1 MWFDLLIVAILFYA
15 VWKGASKGVVWQ
27 LAAIAALVLCFAF
40 AESLS
45 LQLAPMIN
53 VKPPL
58 NRWIAMLAIY
68 IGFSFVSFTL
78 ARSLKSAIDSLKFE
92 EFDRHLGA
100 VLGLLKGIIFSL
112 FLTFFLITISESAR
126 AAVVKSHSGYAAALI
141 LNEMAPVM
149 PSELHGILD
158 SCLANLDHPDV
169 PLHDHHPDEMYGDD
183 HDHSLDYPGNDDLF
197 PPGSND
203 LPNPFFD
210 SPGDNRSKV
219 RTTNQDSLLKEIID
233 SLPGYLRGE
242 LEDKVIEAY
251 NATAPEDRPSF
262 AKQLQSRVPG
272 ILRSVT
278 EQWQNGQPQQS
289 SSTTGSSAFN
299 ANGNGDTFTQERTR
313 LLQVVAAVYS
323 DYPEAQKDLIEE
335 FEADLAGVPDQVVLA
350 VLKDW
355 RADLL
360 LDGGDPDPQTDV
372 TTSLDKRILRHLE
385 LQKVP
390 LNSLGASLQDRIQSA
405 QRR

>member
-68 IGFSFVSFTL
+68 IGFSFISFTL

-100 VLGLLKGIIFSL
+100 VLGLLKGIIFCL
-112 FLTFFLITISESAR
+112 FLTFFLITISDSAR
-126 AAVVKSHSGYAAALI
+126 AAVVKSHSGYAAAII

-149 PSELHGILD
+149 PKELHEVLD
-158 SCLANLDHPDV
+158 SCLENLDHPNV
-169 PLHDHHPDEMYGDD
+169 PIHHHDDGELFGDD
-183 HDHSLDYPGNDDLF
+183 HDHDHHGDDNPF
-197 PPGSND
+197 PPGTND
-203 LPNPFFD
+203 LPNPFFER
-210 SPGDNRSKV
+210 SGGDGSDV
-219 RTTNQDSLLKEIID
+219 RTTKQDSLLKEIIK
-233 SLPGYLRGE
+233 SIPSYLRGE

-251 NATAPEDRPSF
+251 NAMDPEDRETF
-262 AKQLQSRVPG
+262 ANQMKSQIPGVLQG
-272 ILRSVT
+272 VT
-278 EQWQNGQPQQS
+278 EHWKNGQPKAAGPANDAQ
-289 SSTTGSSAFN
+289 FD
-299 ANGNGDTFTQERTR
+299 ANGNQQTTVERTK
-313 LLQVVAAVYS
+313 LLQAIAAVYS
-323 DYPEAQKDLIEE
+323 DYPETQKDLIEG
-335 FEADLAGVPDQVVLA
+335 FEEDLIGVPDQVVMA

-360 LDGGDPDPQTDV
+360 LIGGDPDPKTDV
-372 TTSLDKRILRHLE
+372 STPLDKRVLRQLE
-385 LQKVP
+385 LQNVP
-390 LNSLGASLQDRIQSA
+390 LNSLGSALQERMQSA

>member
-1 MWFDLLIVAILFYA
+1 MWFDLLIVGILIYA

-68 IGFSFVSFTL
+68 IGFSFISFTL
-78 ARSLKSAIDSLKFE
+78 ARSLKSAIDSLKFN

-100 VLGLLKGIIFSL
+100 VLGLLKGILFCL
-112 FLTFFLITISESAR
+112 FLTFFLITISETAR
-126 AAVVKSHSGYAAALI
+126 AAIIKSHSGYAAAVI

-149 PSELHGILD
+149 PAELHEVLD
-158 SCLANLDHPDV
+158 DCLAKLDHPDV
-169 PLHDHHPDEMYGDD
+169 PVHD
-183 HDHSLDYPGNDDLF
+183 HDHDLFDDEHQHADDDPF

-203 LPNPFFD
+203 LPSPFFD
-210 SPGDNRSKV
+210 QPGGGSDV
-219 RTTNQDSLLKEIID
+219 RTTDQDSLLKDILKRIP
-233 SLPGYLRGE
+233 SYLRGE
-242 LEDKVIEAY
+242 LEDKIIEAY
-251 NATAPEDRPSF
+251 NSTAPEDRERF
-262 AKQLQSRVPG
+262 ASQLKSKIPG
-272 ILRSVT
+272 VLRGVT
-278 EQWQNGQPQQS
+278 DEWQNGQPQTS
-289 SSTTGSSAFN
+289 SSSSNSSFG
-299 ANGNGDTFTQERTR
+299 ANGSQQITEERTR
-313 LLQVVAAVYS
+313 LLKQIAAVYS
-323 DYPEAQKDLIEE
+323 DYPEAQNSLIEE
-335 FEADLAGVPDQVVLA
+335 FELDLSGIPDQIVIA

-360 LDGGDPDPQTDV
+360 LTGGDPDPQTDV
-372 TTSLDKRILRHLE
+372 TTPLDVRVLRQLE
-385 LQKVP
+385 LQRVP
-390 LNSLGASLQDRIQSA
+390 LNSLGASLQQRMQSV